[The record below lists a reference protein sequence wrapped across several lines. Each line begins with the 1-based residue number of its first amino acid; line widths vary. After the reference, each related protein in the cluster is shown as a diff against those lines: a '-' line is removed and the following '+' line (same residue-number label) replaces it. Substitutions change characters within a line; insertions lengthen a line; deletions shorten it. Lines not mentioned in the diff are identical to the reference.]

1 MCIGRP
7 KEEVAST
14 PSSFSEHFCRLGLG
28 VRRYSA
34 AKIKRRVILQTRH
47 DSDCTRSRTP
57 RDVGREWGCCAI
69 VWNPRQGT
77 GSLPRHER
85 AQGWRRGFD
94 PHASRASAGF
104 IPRGERMQE
113 TAPRSV
119 HSLSVVSVYCTGTIR
134 LIALSHPQWVS
145 PAKYPNWPSRGLE
158 LWACSFC
165 KVFQSSGFV
174 AKQTDCTPAVEITT
188 VLRAAIASE

>member
-1 MCIGRP
+1 MIQIAHVQ
-7 KEEVAST
+7 E
-14 PSSFSEHFCRLGLG
+14 L
-28 VRRYSA
+28 
-34 AKIKRRVILQTRH
+34 
-47 DSDCTRSRTP
+47 P

-69 VWNPRQGT
+69 GWNPRQGT
-77 GSLPRHER
+77 GSLLRHER
-85 AQGWRRGFD
+85 AQGWRRDFD

-119 HSLSVVSVYCTGTIR
+119 HSLPVVSVYCTGTIR
-134 LIALSHPQWVS
+134 LIALPTSS
-145 PAKYPNWPSRGLE
+145 GSRLRSIRTGRRGFARGDNSKYCSVALE
-158 LWACSFC
+158 SWACSFC

-174 AKQTDCTPAVEITT
+174 PKQTDCTPAVEITT